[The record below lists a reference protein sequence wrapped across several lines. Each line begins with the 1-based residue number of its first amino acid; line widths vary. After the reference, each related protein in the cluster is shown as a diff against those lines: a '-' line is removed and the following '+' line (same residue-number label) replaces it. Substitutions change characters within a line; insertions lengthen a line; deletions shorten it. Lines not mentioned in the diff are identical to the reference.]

1 MLRTALLICIAGTVV
16 VAQEDPTTPLSHDQN
31 MVLAAQVML
40 DWAGFSSGEIDG
52 RAGANFGRALHAFQ
66 QNDGLPASGR
76 LDEATAERLRQSF
89 KDQPAVVTYTVTDAD
104 VAGPFQ
110 PEIPTDLVAQSKLP
124 SLDYRNPLEALAE
137 KFHASPGLLQA
148 LNPGQSFT
156 KAGEQI
162 TVPNVMVMDAAAAA
176 PAGRPHGARIVV
188 TKKTSALTVED
199 ANGRVLFFAP
209 VTTGSQH
216 DPLPIGR
223 WKVNGVEQMPAFH
236 YNPDLFWDADP
247 SHSKAKIPSGPNNP
261 VGVAWIDLSKPHY
274 GIHGT
279 PEPSK
284 IGHVQSHGC
293 VRMTNWDVRRAL
305 EWAKPGTLV
314 VFQ

>member
-1 MLRTALLICIAGTVV
+1 MFRTALLICIAGTVV
-16 VAQEDPTTPLSHDQN
+16 VAQDARTTPPSNDQKN
-31 MVLAAQVML
+31 ILAAQVML
-40 DWAGFSSGEIDG
+40 DSAGFSPGEIDG
-52 RAGANFGRALHAFQ
+52 RAGANFGRAVQAFQ
-66 QNDGLPASGR
+66 QSHGLSDSGR
-76 LDEATAERLRQSF
+76 LDDATAEVLRQSF
-89 KDQPAVVTYTVTDAD
+89 KDQPVVVTYALTEAD

-110 PEIPTDLVAQSKLP
+110 PDIPADLVAQSKLP
-124 SLDYRNPLEALAE
+124 SLDYRSPLEALAE
-137 KFHASPGLLQA
+137 KFHASPGLLQT

-156 KAGEQI
+156 QAGDQI
-162 TVPNVMVMDAAAAA
+162 TVPNVTKSNPSAA
-176 PAGRPHGARIVV
+176 PSSGRPLNTRIVV
-188 TKKTSALTVED
+188 TKRTSALTVED

-216 DPLPIGR
+216 DPLPIGK
-223 WKVNGVEQMPAFH
+223 WKVTGVDEMPVFH

-247 SHSKAKIPSGPNNP
+247 SHSKAKIPAGPNNP

-293 VRMTNWDVRRAL
+293 VRMTNWDVRRVL
-305 EWAKPGTLV
+305 EWVKPGTLV